1 MMLLHEIRYAC
12 RLLLKDPWFTLV
24 AALALGLGI
33 GLNTTVF
40 TFVNAVLI
48 RGLPFDHSEEL
59 LYLNSRS
66 IATGD
71 DRSVSYL
78 DFQDWRAQT
87 HAFQGLAAL
96 EPNTMNISEAG
107 RPAERFS
114 GASVSANTFKVLRQQ
129 PILGRDFAPGDDRP
143 EAPPVVILGYTV
155 WKNRYAS
162 DPGVIGRTIKV
173 NDVACAVIG
182 IMPEGMRFP
191 VNADLWRPFIG
202 RDDQLT
208 KRDVRTIGLFG
219 RLAPG
224 ATRSTVQ
231 AELSGIAAGL
241 RQQYPDTNKDI
252 DAAVM
257 TFNERFN
264 GGPIRI
270 VFLALM
276 GAVGFVLLIACANV
290 ANLLLARS
298 SKRAREVAVRVA
310 LGAGRARI
318 VRQLLVE
325 STLLACLGGLLGL
338 SLSYVGVR
346 LFDAAVADVG
356 KPYWIKFTIDFS
368 VFGFMALVCLA
379 TGILFG
385 LAPALQVS
393 RTNVNEI
400 LKEGGR
406 GSAGGAKARRLTS
419 VMVVTELT
427 LTLVLLTGAGLMV
440 RSFLKLYSMEL
451 GVETSHV
458 LKTRTT
464 LTAGR
469 YPTPEKRQQFYD
481 ALVAR
486 LGSLPGVS
494 AAATAT
500 RLPLEGGDGRQIEFE
515 GRPAP
520 DPKSAPRAAFVFV
533 SPGYFDALALPV
545 RRGRLFRDQD
555 GTPGSETVVV
565 SEQFAARFF
574 PNEEVLGKRFRN
586 RTAPERKDANPW
598 LTIVGIVPTV
608 RQANPQ
614 NADPDPV
621 AYQAFRQRSPAGTA
635 ILVRAAGSPTA
646 ITAMVRQAVQ
656 QVDQDQPM
664 FDVRT
669 LDEDLA
675 MQQWPY
681 RVFGSMFAIFAII
694 ALVLSAVGIYAVTSY
709 AVTQRTSEI
718 GVRMALGAQPKQV
731 SWLILKSGCWQL
743 AIGLSLGLL
752 GGWGVTFV
760 MESLLVQISRTD
772 PLTFAGIT
780 AILSIVTL
788 AACIVPARRA
798 TRLDPLQA
806 LNRS

>member
-1 MMLLHEIRYAC
+1 MTLLQDVRYAC
-12 RLLLKDPWFTLV
+12 RLLIKDPWFTLV

-48 RGLPFDHSEEL
+48 RGLPFDHPDEL
-59 LYLNSRS
+59 LYLNGRS
-66 IATGD
+66 ITTGD
-71 DRSVSYL
+71 DRSVSFL
-78 DFQDWRAQT
+78 DFEDWRAQG
-87 HAFQGLAAL
+87 HAFQGMAVLS
-96 EPNTMNISEAG
+96 PTTMNVSEPG
-107 RPAERFS
+107 RSAERFS
-114 GASVSANTFKVLRQQ
+114 GASVSANTFQLLRQ
-129 PILGRDFAPGDDRP
+129 PPLLGRDFAPGEDRP
-143 EAPPVVILGYTV
+143 EAPPVVILGYSV

-162 DPGVIGRTIKV
+162 DQAILGKTIKINDIASVVIGV
-173 NDVACAVIG
+173 
-182 IMPEGMRFP
+182 MPEGMRFP
-191 VNADLWRPFIG
+191 TNADVWTPFVA
-202 RDDQLT
+202 RDDLLT
-208 KRDVRTIGLFG
+208 KRDVRSLGVFG

-224 ATRSTVQ
+224 ATRSTAQ
-231 AELSGIAAGL
+231 AEMSGIAARL
-241 RQQYPDTNKDI
+241 RQQYPDTNKDL

-264 GGPIRI
+264 AGRIRT

-298 SKRAREVAVRVA
+298 SKRAREVAVRFA
-310 LGAGRARI
+310 LGASRARV

-356 KPYWIKFTIDFS
+356 KPYWIKFTMDFA

-379 TGILFG
+379 TGVLFG
-385 LAPALQVS
+385 IAPALQVS

-400 LKEGGR
+400 LKEGAR
-406 GSAGGAKARRLTS
+406 GSSGGAKARRLTS
-419 VMVVTELT
+419 AMVIAELT
-427 LTLVLLTGAGLMV
+427 LTLVLLTGAGLMI

-451 GVETSHV
+451 GVETAHI
-458 LKTRTT
+458 LKMRTN
-464 LTAGR
+464 LSAGR

-481 ALVAR
+481 ALLAR
-486 LGSLPGVS
+486 LGTVPGVS
-494 AAATAT
+494 AVATAT

-520 DPKSAPRAAFVFV
+520 DPKTTLRGAFVFV
-533 SPGYFDALALPV
+533 SPGYFDALSIPL
-545 RRGRLFRDQD
+545 RRGRLLRDQD
-555 GTPGSETVVV
+555 GMPGSETVVV
-565 SEQFAARFF
+565 SEQFVARFF
-574 PNEEVLGKRFRN
+574 PGEEALGKRFRN
-586 RTAPERKDANPW
+586 RTDPGRKDANPW
-598 LTIVGIVPTV
+598 LTIVGVVPSV
-608 RQANPQ
+608 QQANPQ

-621 AYQAFRQRSPAGTA
+621 AYQPFRQRSPGSTA
-635 ILVRAAGSPTA
+635 ILVRAAGTPTS
-646 ITAMVRQAVQ
+646 ITSTVRQAIQ
-656 QVDQDQPM
+656 EVDQDQPM
-664 FDVRT
+664 FDLKA
-669 LDEDLA
+669 LDEELA

-681 RVFGSMFAIFAII
+681 VVFGSMFSIFALT
-694 ALVLSAVGIYAVTSY
+694 ALVLSAVGIYAVKSY

-743 AIGLSLGLL
+743 AIGLTLGLL

-760 MESLLVQISRTD
+760 MRSLVVQISPTD
-772 PLTFAGIT
+772 PVTFVGI
-780 AILSIVTL
+780 ASLLSAVTL
-788 AACIVPARRA
+788 AACIIPARRA
-798 TRLDPLQA
+798 TKLDPLQA